1 LRSSKF
7 LGHND
12 LTMGRNTKNRKFKLD
27 NDTRTLF
34 VLFDQARDTL
44 IRAVELEL
52 KQSEISFAQARILYS
67 LTQRKNGMT
76 QGDLSK
82 WHLRNLNTISTLTS
96 KMEKEG
102 LVKKTKSKEDGKV
115 YVTLTQQG
123 SEVWDGVSERAI
135 FLTFSVLS
143 KKEKE
148 QLKVLMKKL
157 RTEARNIL
165 GLDFKPPFLP

>member
-1 LRSSKF
+1 MKK
-7 LGHND
+7 N
-12 LTMGRNTKNRKFKLD
+12 TRNNKFKLD
-27 NDTRTLF
+27 TYTRNLF
-34 VLFDQARDTL
+34 VIFDQTRDTL

-52 KQSEISFAQARILYS
+52 KQSKTNFAQTRILYA
-67 LTQRKNGMT
+67 LTQEKNGMT

-82 WHLRNLNTISTLTS
+82 WLLRNANTVSTLIS

-102 LVKKTKSKEDGKV
+102 LVRKTKNKEDGKV
-115 YVTLTQQG
+115 YVTLTKKG
-123 SEVWDGVSERAI
+123 SEEWDVVGERAI

-143 KKEKE
+143 EEEKK
-148 QLKVLMKKL
+148 QLKVLLKKL

>member
-1 LRSSKF
+1 MKK
-7 LGHND
+7 N
-12 LTMGRNTKNRKFKLD
+12 TRNSKFKLD
-27 NDTRTLF
+27 THTRNLF
-34 VLFDQARDTL
+34 VIFDQTRDTL

-52 KQSEISFAQARILYS
+52 KQSKINFAQARILYS
-67 LTQRKNGMT
+67 LTQKKNGMT

-82 WHLRNLNTISTLTS
+82 WNLRNLNTVSTLTS

-102 LVKKTKSKEDGKV
+102 LVKRTKNKEDGKV

-123 SEVWDGVSERAI
+123 SEEWDEVSERAI

-143 KKEKE
+143 EKEKK
-148 QLKVLMKKL
+148 QLKVLLKKL
-157 RTEARNIL
+157 RTEARNLL

>member
-7 LGHND
+7 LEYND
-12 LTMGRNTKNRKFKLD
+12 LTMGKNNKNTKFKLD
-27 NDTRTLF
+27 TDTRTLF

-52 KQSEISFAQARILYS
+52 KQSDINFAQARILHS
-67 LTQRKNGMT
+67 LVQKNGMT

-102 LVKKTKSKEDGKV
+102 LVKKTKNKEDGKV

-123 SEVWDGVSERAI
+123 SEVWDDVSERAI
-135 FLTFSVLS
+135 FLTFSALS
-143 KKEKE
+143 EKEKE
-148 QLKVLMKKL
+148 QLKVLLKKL

-165 GLDFKPPFLP
+165 GLNFKPPFLQ